1 MNVHIICLHVTDG
14 STIPLACV
22 SLLVRGNLSATH
34 VVLLGYPNSY
44 IKQKNLNAICILYKS
59 ALQDHKEELCFLS
72 GGFRRSPTN
81 EEKKELGRGCEKIC
95 LWGWKLTDSYLYW
108 LNWHLSLNKLPP
120 CQPNFK
126 IGAIK
131 SIDTPPALHIQ
142 TVLYYDQFNLGN
154 INKCTNSKT
163 IPI

>member
-59 ALQDHKEELCFLS
+59 ALQDHKEELRFLS

-81 EEKKELGRGCEKIC
+81 EEKKELGRGSEKIC
-95 LWGWKLTDSYLYW
+95 L
-108 LNWHLSLNKLPP
+108 
-120 CQPNFK
+120 
-126 IGAIK
+126 
-131 SIDTPPALHIQ
+131 
-142 TVLYYDQFNLGN
+142 
-154 INKCTNSKT
+154 
-163 IPI
+163 